1 MARSGSECQSAAI
14 WLDVLEASGVEA
26 MDAPQSYAFEWG
38 CVGGPEAACS
48 PLAGCYRSVNHVLP
62 RSALFTFHLKRQ
74 SAKPPPPTTSGR
86 FKNCFLYLGNGP
98 VAMPWMLLL
107 IYRGHRM
114 KEPSGNVLIINL
126 FHTLIKDSWQPLVF
140 AAAVQQDAGELRLK
154 RLPGI

>member
-1 MARSGSECQSAAI
+1 MPECCYLAGRAGSLWSGSYGCSSVICIWMGLCGRSRSCLFSTRRLLPQCQ
-14 WLDVLEASGVEA
+14 
-26 MDAPQSYAFEWG
+26 P
-38 CVGGPEAACS
+38 CS
-48 PLAGCYRSVNHVLP
+48 PQVCFVYVPFKATV
-62 RSALFTFHLKRQ
+62 RQ
-74 SAKPPPPTTSGR
+74 TPPPPTTSGR